1 MTFAFPDFRNW
12 IAHLTPKCHQRQYL
26 NAIATLVMEHPNP
39 SLDDLVEHVKQL
51 MGRRDMKKMTCVYG
65 NLKNHQAIMEVPFS
79 NELQPIVGHRRIG
92 KETKPLIQQPDN

>member
-12 IAHLTPKCHQRQYL
+12 ITHLTPKCHQRQYL

-51 MGRRDMKKMTCVYG
+51 MGQRDMKKM
-65 NLKNHQAIMEVPFS
+65 I
-79 NELQPIVGHRRIG
+79 
-92 KETKPLIQQPDN
+92 